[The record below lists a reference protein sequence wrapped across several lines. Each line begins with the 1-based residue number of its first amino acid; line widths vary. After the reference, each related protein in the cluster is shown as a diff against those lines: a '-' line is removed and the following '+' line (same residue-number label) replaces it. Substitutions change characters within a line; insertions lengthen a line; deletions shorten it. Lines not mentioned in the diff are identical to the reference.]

1 MTTGLVMMDR
11 MDTTLTHPAGI
22 TVRAARPSDLPALH
36 ALLDRCSRDT
46 LYRRFHGVVGRS
58 VRRELARIATPT
70 ATHRSWVAV
79 DGQGAVR
86 GTATLA
92 WARTG
97 EVEVAF
103 LVEDGF
109 RRRGIGRALVT
120 EAGHEAAREGVSTV
134 EAHIQGDNA
143 VASRFVRAVVPDAS
157 LRFRDGM
164 TVGSIP
170 VAAGLRSTAPVH
182 GPGPRRALPARPA
195 PHRPVR
201 SDTHQEV
208 A

>member
-1 MTTGLVMMDR
+1 
-11 MDTTLTHPAGI
+11 MDTTLTQPAGI

-36 ALLDRCSRDT
+36 SLLDRCSRET

-58 VRRELARIATPT
+58 VRREVARIATPT

-79 DGQGAVR
+79 DRHGAVR

-92 WARTG
+92 WARDG

-109 RRRGIGRALVT
+109 RRRGIGRALVAA
-120 EAGHEAAREGVSTV
+120 AGREAAARGVDEV
-134 EAHIQGDNA
+134 LAHIQGDNA
-143 VASRFVRAVVPDAS
+143 TAARFVRAVVPDAS

-164 TVGSIP
+164 TVGTLP
-170 VAAGLRSTAPVH
+170 VAAPRATDAGAPPRVVPVL
-182 GPGPRRALPARPA
+182 GAPRRPAGRP
-195 PHRPVR
+195 RPTR
-201 SDTHQEV
+201 THQEV

>member
-1 MTTGLVMMDR
+1 

-46 LYRRFHGVVGRS
+46 LHRRFHGVVGRS
-58 VRRELARIATPT
+58 VRRELARIAAPT

-79 DGQGAVR
+79 DHHGAVR

-92 WARTG
+92 WSRSG

-120 EAGHEAAREGVSTV
+120 AAGHEAAAQGVATV
-134 EAHIQGDNA
+134 QAHIQGDNA
-143 VASRFVRAVVPDAS
+143 VAARFVRAVVPDAS
-157 LRFRDGM
+157 LRFQDGM
-164 TVGSIP
+164 TLGRIP
-170 VAAGLRSTAPVH
+170 VTG
-182 GPGPRRALPARPA
+182 GPRSMVPRRMPAAHAPTPA
-195 PHRPVR
+195 H
-201 SDTHQEV
+201 THLEV